1 MIELPTEDDIIQL
14 NKEILKTIKVKKA
27 DKHKVVKEAAIAQA
41 IESAR
46 KSSGDLYDK
55 ATILLINLVQGHPFD
70 SGNRRTA
77 FAAAMTF
84 LRLNG
89 ERPKVVHDAKVLQ
102 GIREGFYTK
111 DEVKKWLKGYGI
123 RTFNR

>member
-1 MIELPTEDDIIQL
+1 MIELPTEDEIIQL

-27 DKHKVVKEAAIAQA
+27 DRHKVVKEVAITQT

-46 KSSGDLYDK
+46 NSLEDLYDK
-55 ATILLINLVQGHPFD
+55 TTILLISLVQGHHFD

-77 FAAAMTF
+77 FAAAMAF

-89 ERPKVVHDAKVLQ
+89 GD
-102 GIREGFYTK
+102 IRK
-111 DEVKKWLKGYGI
+111 
-123 RTFNR
+123 

>member
-55 ATILLINLVQGHPFD
+55 AAILLINLVQGHPFD

-77 FAAAMTF
+77 FAPAMTL

-89 ERPKVVHDAKVLQ
+89 EHPKVVHDAKVL
-102 GIREGFYTK
+102 
-111 DEVKKWLKGYGI
+111 
-123 RTFNR
+123 

>member
-46 KSSGDLYDK
+46 KSPGDLYDK
-55 ATILLINLVQGHPFD
+55 ATIPLINLVQGHPFD

-89 ERPKVVHDAKVLQ
+89 ECPKVVHDAKVLQ

-111 DEVKKWLKGYGI
+111 DEVKKWLKWYGI

>member
-123 RTFNR
+123 RAFNR